1 MFKSYLRAVIES
13 KAQNSVGTPGP
24 AKRDFGSLLP
34 LILTLDE
41 EIEAICALVHAGQ
54 AKAVMQV
61 VFDPRAGMPEPGVVV
76 SEVTPSGWMAL
87 QAHLDK
93 KKT

>member
-1 MFKSYLRAVIES
+1 M
-13 KAQNSVGTPGP
+13 Q
-24 AKRDFGSLLP
+24 LP
-34 LILTLDE
+34 LILTEDDD
-41 EIEAICALVHAGQ
+41 IEAIRALVHAGQ

-61 VFDPRAGMPEPGVVV
+61 VFDPRCGMPEPGVVV
-76 SEVTPSGWMAL
+76 SEITPSGWVAL